1 MRFLAITCRCGAD
14 LASAEVGKVHYRGKG
29 KAKEPFA
36 YCPEG
41 CGRSYLVDAEGEPG
55 PVTPAAEPEEAGEPE
70 ETGGEPEETGDE
82 PEGTGDEP
90 EGTGDEPEKT
100 GEGGEPEP
108 D

>member
-1 MRFLAITCRCGAD
+1 MRFLATTCRCGAD
-14 LASAEVGKVHYRGKG
+14 LASAEVGKVHHRGKG
-29 KAKEPFA
+29 KEKEPYA
-36 YCPEG
+36 YCPAG
-41 CGRSYLVDAEGEPG
+41 CGRSYLVTDEEAPE

-70 ETGGEPEETGDE
+70 ETGGEPDE
-82 PEGTGDEP
+82 TGDEP